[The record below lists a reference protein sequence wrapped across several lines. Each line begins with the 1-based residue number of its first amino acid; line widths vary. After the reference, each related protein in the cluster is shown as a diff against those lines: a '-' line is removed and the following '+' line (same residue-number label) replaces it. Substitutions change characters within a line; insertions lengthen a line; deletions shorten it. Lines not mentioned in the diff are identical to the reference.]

1 MQGVVSTVFGLA
13 GLFVLVSLLPSLAR
27 RLMLPETVLLAMLGV
42 GLGVVIE
49 IGQPPKGDVAN
60 DFLTAL
66 GHLEIPGDAFL
77 YIFLPPLLFEM
88 ALKLD
93 VRRLM
98 DEIVPILLMAVV
110 AVIVT
115 ALVVGAALWQI
126 TGAGLLAALLLGAVI
141 ATTDP
146 AAVVGIFRDI
156 GAPRRLTLLVQG
168 ESLFNDA
175 AAIAL
180 ASLIAGLITGNGEGS
195 LLHTVTDFL
204 LEFLGGAV
212 FGYLLARV
220 AALLLPALRGF
231 KYAEMTF
238 TVALAYLSFIIGS
251 QYLHVSGVVACVVA
265 GLTLGTNGR
274 TRVTPTSWES
284 LVETWEQL
292 GFWSNSLI
300 FVLAAMLVPQLLAGL
315 AAVDLLRLAVL
326 VAAALVAR
334 GIVVYGL
341 LPPLAA
347 MGLTGRVN
355 GAYSAVI
362 VWGGVRGAVSLALAL
377 GVAAAPELP
386 AETRHLVGA
395 LTTGFVLFT
404 LFINAPTLRPLLRLL
419 GLDKLG
425 ATERA
430 LRAGALDLAHAEAK
444 GKVEATVTAE
454 GLDPALTKRVFD
466 QIEAPTAKTP
476 APVASPAPPAEGG
489 GAGPAPDGQELDMA
503 AVALSILTQ
512 YEVEL
517 VHQRLREGT
526 LSRRTA
532 EIKLADASRLMDG
545 LKQGGVTGYVEAVDD
560 IIKFPRTMRWVMLLQ
575 QSFAIDRPLEEMLSD
590 RFNKLFVSSLLLV
603 DLGEFLRRRV
613 RPVVGEGAA
622 AAAGAVLQRRR
633 DGVAKGLGALR
644 LQYPDYAHQLEELYV
659 SRLAFRSI
667 EDGYRSMHKE
677 AVLSEEV
684 FDSLLRGL
692 EQRRKHA
699 MRQLRLDIAMAPET
713 LLQRVRLFQ
722 GLSNDARRR
731 VSKLMRPRLALPDE
745 RIVTAGEH
753 GDTMFFITS
762 GAVEVIL
769 PHTPVRLGTG
779 EFFGEVALVT
789 NRPRTASVMALSY
802 TNLLVLSARD
812 LARLSEADPELAG
825 EIAAV
830 AKARVAALDSAVG

>member
-1 MQGVVSTVFGLA
+1 MQGVISTVFGLA

-42 GLGVVIE
+42 GLGIVIGL
-49 IGQPPKGDVAN
+49 GQAPAGDVAN
-60 DFLTAL
+60 DFLAAL
-66 GHLEIPGDAFL
+66 GNLKIPSDAFL

-88 ALKLD
+88 AIKLD

-98 DEIVPILLMAVV
+98 DEIVPILLMAIV
-110 AVIVT
+110 AVILT
-115 ALVVGAALWQI
+115 ALVVGAALWQL

-180 ASLIAGLITGNGEGS
+180 ASLIVGLITGSGEGGMS
-195 LLHTVTDFL
+195 HTAADFL
-204 LEFLGGAV
+204 LEFLGGAL
-212 FGYLLARV
+212 FGYLFSR
-220 AALLLPALRGF
+220 AACLLLPALRGF

-238 TVALAYLSFIIGS
+238 TVALAYLAFILGS
-251 QYLHVSGVVACVVA
+251 QYLHVSGVVACVIA
-265 GLTLGTNGR
+265 GLTLGTTGR

-315 AAVDLLRLAVL
+315 APIDFLRLAVL
-326 VAAALVAR
+326 VVAALGAR
-334 GIVVYGL
+334 AIVVYGL

-347 MGLTGRVN
+347 LKLTGKVSN
-355 GAYSAVI
+355 AYRAVI
-362 VWGGVRGAVSLALAL
+362 VWGGLRGAVSLALAL
-377 GVAAAPELP
+377 GVASAGNLPED
-386 AETRHLVGA
+386 TRHLVGV

-404 LFINAPTLRPLLRLL
+404 LFVNAPTLRPLLRLL
-419 GLDKLG
+419 GLDRLG

-444 GKVEATVTAE
+444 AKVETAVTAE
-454 GLDPALTKRVFD
+454 GLDPALTKRTFE
-466 QIEAPTAKTP
+466 QIEGPLNGGTPAAAVATEGAKTVHP
-476 APVASPAPPAEGG
+476 ALGDSG
-489 GAGPAPDGQELDMA
+489 LDMA

-512 YEVEL
+512 HEVEL

-526 LSRRTA
+526 LGRRTA
-532 EIKLADASRLMDG
+532 EGKLADASRLMDG
-545 LKQGGVTGYVEAVDD
+545 LKQGGAEGYVRAVDEVL
-560 IIKFPRTMRWVMLLQ
+560 KFPRRIRWGMHLQ
-575 QSFAIDRPLEEMLSD
+575 QWFAIERPLAEMLGD
-590 RFNKLFVSSLLLV
+590 RFNKLFVSSLVLM

-633 DGVAKGLGALR
+633 EGVVKALGALR

-659 SRLAFRSI
+659 GSLAFRSI

-677 AVLSEEV
+677 SVLSDEV
-684 FDSLLRGL
+684 YDNLVRGL
-692 EQRRKHA
+692 NQRRRA
-699 MRQLRLDIAMAPET
+699 AFRRLRLDIAMAPET

-722 GLSNDARRR
+722 GLSNDGRRR
-731 VSKLMRPRLALPDE
+731 VAKVMRPRLALPGE
-745 RIVTAGEH
+745 RIVKAGEH
-753 GDTMFFITS
+753 GDSMFFITT
-762 GAVEVIL
+762 GAVEVVL
-769 PHTPVRLGTG
+769 PHSPVRLGTG

-789 NRPRTASVMALSY
+789 NRPRTADVVALSY
-802 TNLLVLSARD
+802 SNLLVLNARD
-812 LARLSEADPELAG
+812 LARLSEADPEIG
-825 EIAAV
+825 REIAAV
-830 AKARVAALDSAVG
+830 AKARVAALDTAVG

>member
-1 MQGVVSTVFGLA
+1 MQGVVSTVFGVA

-49 IGQPPKGDVAN
+49 VGQVPHGDLAN
-60 DFLTAL
+60 DFLAAL
-66 GHLEIPGDAFL
+66 SNLEIPGDAFL

-88 ALKLD
+88 ALKLE

-98 DEIVPILLMAVV
+98 DEIVPILLMAIV

-115 ALVVGAALWQI
+115 ALVVGAALWEF

-180 ASLIAGLITGNGEGS
+180 ASLIAGLITGSGEGS
-195 LLHTVTDFL
+195 MLHTVVDFL
-204 LEFLGGAV
+204 LEFLGGAL
-212 FGYLLARV
+212 FGYLIARG
-220 AALLLPALRGF
+220 ASLMLPALRGF

-238 TVALAYLSFIIGS
+238 TVALAYLSFIVGS

-265 GLTLGTNGR
+265 GLTLGSNGR

-315 AAVDLLRLAVL
+315 APVDFLRLGVL
-326 VAAALVAR
+326 LAAALIAR
-334 GIVVYGL
+334 AIVVYGL

-347 MGLTGRVN
+347 MGLTGKVSA
-355 GAYSAVI
+355 AYRAVI
-362 VWGGVRGAVSLALAL
+362 VWGGLRGAVSLALAL
-377 GVAAAPELP
+377 GVGADPRLP
-386 AETRHLVGA
+386 AETRHLVGV

-404 LFINAPTLRPLLRLL
+404 LFVNAPTLRPLLRLL

-444 GKVEATVTAE
+444 TKVETAVAAE
-454 GLDPALTKRVFD
+454 GLDPALTKRVFE
-466 QIEAPTAKTP
+466 QIEAPLGTVPAAAAATEAEIAKT
-476 APVASPAPPAEGG
+476 A
-489 GAGPAPDGQELDMA
+489 GAGEHELDMA
-503 AVALSILTQ
+503 AVALSIITQ

-526 LSRRTA
+526 VSRKTA
-532 EIKLADASRLMDG
+532 ESKLTDASRLMDG
-545 LKQGGVTGYVEAVDD
+545 IKQGGAEGYVKAVDEVL
-560 IIKFPRTMRWVMLLQ
+560 KFPRRIRWGMHLQ
-575 QSFAIDRPLEEMLSD
+575 QWFAIERPLAEMLGD
-590 RFNKLFVSSLLLV
+590 RFDKLFVSSLLLM

-633 DGVAKGLGALR
+633 EGVAKALGALR
-644 LQYPDYAHQLEELYV
+644 LQYPDYAHQLEELYI

-677 AVLSEEV
+677 AVLSDEV
-684 FDSLLRGL
+684 YDNLIRGL
-692 EQRRKHA
+692 NQRRRA
-699 MRQLRLDIAMAPET
+699 AFRLLRLDIAMAPET

-722 GLSNDARRR
+722 GLSNDGRRR
-731 VSKLMRPRLALPDE
+731 VARLMRPRLALPGE
-745 RIVTAGEH
+745 EIVKAGEH
-753 GDTMFFITS
+753 GDSMFFITT
-762 GAVEVIL
+762 GAVEVVL

-789 NRPRTASVMALSY
+789 NRPRTADVVALSY
-802 TNLLVLSARD
+802 SNLLVLSARD
-812 LARLSEADPELAG
+812 LERLSEADPEIG
-825 EIAAV
+825 REIAAV
-830 AKARVAALDSAVG
+830 AKARIAAFDSAVG

>member
-1 MQGVVSTVFGLA
+1 
-13 GLFVLVSLLPSLAR
+13 
-27 RLMLPETVLLAMLGV
+27 
-42 GLGVVIE
+42 
-49 IGQPPKGDVAN
+49 
-60 DFLTAL
+60 
-66 GHLEIPGDAFL
+66 
-77 YIFLPPLLFEM
+77 
-88 ALKLD
+88 
-93 VRRLM
+93 
-98 DEIVPILLMAVV
+98 
-110 AVIVT
+110 
-115 ALVVGAALWQI
+115 
-126 TGAGLLAALLLGAVI
+126 
-141 ATTDP
+141 
-146 AAVVGIFRDI
+146 
-156 GAPRRLTLLVQG
+156 
-168 ESLFNDA
+168 
-175 AAIAL
+175 
-180 ASLIAGLITGNGEGS
+180 
-195 LLHTVTDFL
+195 
-204 LEFLGGAV
+204 
-212 FGYLLARV
+212 
-220 AALLLPALRGF
+220 
-231 KYAEMTF
+231 
-238 TVALAYLSFIIGS
+238 
-251 QYLHVSGVVACVVA
+251 
-265 GLTLGTNGR
+265 
-274 TRVTPTSWES
+274 
-284 LVETWEQL
+284 
-292 GFWSNSLI
+292 
-300 FVLAAMLVPQLLAGL
+300 
-315 AAVDLLRLAVL
+315 
-326 VAAALVAR
+326 
-334 GIVVYGL
+334 
-341 LPPLAA
+341 
-347 MGLTGRVN
+347 
-355 GAYSAVI
+355 
-362 VWGGVRGAVSLALAL
+362 
-377 GVAAAPELP
+377 
-386 AETRHLVGA
+386 
-395 LTTGFVLFT
+395 
-404 LFINAPTLRPLLRLL
+404 
-419 GLDKLG
+419 
-425 ATERA
+425 
-430 LRAGALDLAHAEAK
+430 
-444 GKVEATVTAE
+444 
-454 GLDPALTKRVFD
+454 
-466 QIEAPTAKTP
+466 
-476 APVASPAPPAEGG
+476 
-489 GAGPAPDGQELDMA
+489 
-503 AVALSILTQ
+503 
-512 YEVEL
+512 
-517 VHQRLREGT
+517 
-526 LSRRTA
+526 
-532 EIKLADASRLMDG
+532 
-545 LKQGGVTGYVEAVDD
+545 
-560 IIKFPRTMRWVMLLQ
+560 MLLQ